1 MKTSKLLK
9 SMEEIMEYFTMKELL
24 EAGVHFGHQVRRWN
38 PKMNEYIY
46 TKRNGIHIIDL
57 QKTVKMA
64 NDACEVI
71 KNIVRNGGK
80 ILFVCTKKQ
89 GSDSIKEAAQKC
101 GMPYV
106 NKRWPGGLL
115 TNFATVKE
123 SLKKLRRIERME
135 TDGSFEKLTKK
146 ERKILLKKK
155 EKIEKILG
163 GLKEMNE
170 VPAALFVVDT
180 VKERIAVIEAKRMR
194 IPIIALVDTNS
205 DPDLIDH
212 PIPANDDAIRAVKL
226 FADKFATVINDA
238 IAESTGGMDTQKQE
252 NTEETEEEKVKIKA
266 SYEVEDDE

>member
-1 MKTSKLLK
+1 
-9 SMEEIMEYFTMKELL
+9 MEYFTMKELL

-38 PKMNEYIY
+38 PKMKEYIY
-46 TKRNGIHIIDL
+46 TKRNGLHIIDL

-71 KNIVRNGGK
+71 KKIASEGGK

-89 GSDSIKEAAQKC
+89 GSDSIKEAAIKC
-101 GMPYV
+101 NMPYI
-106 NKRWPGGLL
+106 NRRWPGGLL
-115 TNFATVKE
+115 TNFSTVKE

-163 GLKEMNE
+163 GIKDMNE
-170 VPAALFVVDT
+170 MPAALFIIDT
-180 VKERIAVIEAKRMR
+180 VKEKMAVIEAKRMG

-226 FADKFATVINDA
+226 FADKFAAIINES
-238 IAESTGGMDTQKQE
+238 IAESNDGIDNLQTQNLE
-252 NTEETEEEKVKIKA
+252 RNEEEKIKLKA
-266 SYEVEDDE
+266 SYEYEEYDE